1 MAIPVLLILA
11 VLWAAVLVPPVL
23 RSRSE
28 SRRGGVGDLHSRL
41 GALNHRRSP
50 ARSMGARGGRP
61 PLRSVPPVQA
71 PRSRATGRTARRP
84 RPVPGAAAALPS
96 GAMTPAQK
104 RRRNVLVVLVAAVV
118 VSLGLAVLVNP
129 MLWIVQGDR
138 RRPPRRLP
146 LSARAAAA
154 RRIGVPRGRRLL
166 GFGVCVAAPPGG
178 AGASPRSGAS
188 RAGAVPGSF
197 EAAPVRCGLTSR
209 PAATV
214 DDRPVRRAC
223 GCR

>member
-50 ARSMGARGGRP
+50 ARSMGVRGGRP
-61 PLRSVPPVQA
+61 PLRSVPPVRG

-104 RRRNVLVVLVAAVV
+104 RRRNVLMILVGAVV
-118 VSLGLAVLVNP
+118 VTLALALLVNP
-129 MLWIVQGDR
+129 MLWIAQGVADVLLAVYLYLLVLR
-138 RRPPRRLP
+138 RRGSLAAHGDDDFWGSGPSSPPRPVALAHPRVPARPELAP
-146 LSARAAAA
+146 LSRAEKPRRSAA
-154 RRIGVPRGRRLL
+154 G
-166 GFGVCVAAPPGG
+166 
-178 AGASPRSGAS
+178 
-188 RAGAVPGSF
+188 
-197 EAAPVRCGLTSR
+197 
-209 PAATV
+209 
-214 DDRPVRRAC
+214 
-223 GCR
+223 